1 MQTAAAV
8 LVAALVGMA
17 SLSLLL
23 FKPKPK
29 SIQEIKLRSP
39 VGKFVNIGTQRIHFL
54 LLKPALRNAPPSNK
68 TLVIYVHGLGGQ
80 AHQWVDIME
89 RCREDVACSLAFDFT
104 GHGHSSS
111 SIFHEQYT
119 LDHYVHLIS
128 CMVKVAQDET
138 RIEFTSLC
146 LVGHSYGSV
155 VSCAFAVSDAASNLP
170 KISSIILVSPKAYFT
185 KEELG
190 KIAYL
195 RFIPPFLLDLLRLL
209 DTSGGIESISV
220 RRMLSPSASTDM
232 KAMQLAYNRF
242 TPSFAV
248 KQTLLGVKPTLN
260 SLYTS
265 INAKVVIVSPMNDV
279 ICPPHKNGKL
289 IVKEL
294 AANLQQKQD
303 VYELEGL
310 GHNIMLQ
317 APLELSNI
325 ILKHI

>member
-1 MQTAAAV
+1 MQTAAAF
-8 LVAALVGMA
+8 LVAALAGIA

-23 FKPKPK
+23 LKPKPK
-29 SIQEIKLRSP
+29 STQEIKLRSP
-39 VGKFVNIGTQRIHFL
+39 VGKFVNIGSQRIHYL
-54 LLKPALRNAPPSNK
+54 LLKPALRNATSNK
-68 TLVIYVHGLGGQ
+68 TLAIYVHGLGGQ
-80 AHQWVDIME
+80 VHQWVDIME
-89 RCREDVACSLAFDFT
+89 RCRENVACSLAFDFT

-111 SIFHEQYT
+111 SSVNDHYK
-119 LDHYVHLIS
+119 LDHYMHLIS
-128 CMVKVAQDET
+128 CMVKVAQEET
-138 RIEFTSLC
+138 KIDFTSLC

-155 VSCAFAVSDAASNLP
+155 VSCAFSVSDAASNLP
-170 KISSIILVSPKAYFT
+170 KISSIILVAPKAYFT

-195 RFIPPFLLDLLRLL
+195 RYLPPFLLDLLRLL
-209 DTSGGIESISV
+209 DTRGGTESISV

-242 TPSFAV
+242 TP
-248 KQTLLGVKPTLN
+248 KQTLLGMRNIKPTLN

-279 ICPPHKNGKL
+279 TCPPHKNGKL

-303 VYELEGL
+303 VYELERL